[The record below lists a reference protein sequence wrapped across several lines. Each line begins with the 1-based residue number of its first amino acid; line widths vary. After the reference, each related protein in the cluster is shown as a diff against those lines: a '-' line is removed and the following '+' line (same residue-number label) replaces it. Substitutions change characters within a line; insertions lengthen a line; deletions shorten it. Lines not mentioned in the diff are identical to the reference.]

1 MAIDVLV
8 FDLGKVIFDFD
19 LEKLAV
25 GFHRSSKKSKKEIFT
40 LLSDH
45 IDLFAD
51 YEKGLIGSE
60 SFYKQVSELMNMET
74 DYQTFCGIW
83 NDIFTPV
90 KGMDSLIKRLSASNN
105 LAILSNTNDLHFE
118 YLQNKYPDFFSY
130 FTNLHL
136 SYKMGSRKPDKE
148 IYEHV
153 IDFYG
158 IDPARIFFTDDLE
171 HNIIPAREMGINA
184 YRFDGPEMLK
194 KNLNSL
200 GVNF

>member
-19 LEKLAV
+19 LEKLAG
-25 GFHRSSKKSKKEIFT
+25 GFHLSSKKSKKEIFT
-40 LLSDH
+40 LLSGH

-51 YEKGLIGSE
+51 YEKGLVDSE
-60 SFYKQVSELMNMET
+60 SFYKQVSELMNIET
-74 DYQTFCGIW
+74 DYQTFCSIW

-118 YLQNKYPDFFSY
+118 YLENKYPEIFSY

-136 SYKMGSRKPDKE
+136 SYKIGSRKPDKE

-153 IDFYG
+153 IGFYG

-171 HNIIPAREMGINA
+171 RNIVPARELGINA
-184 YRFDGPEMLK
+184 YRFDGPEILEK
-194 KNLNSL
+194 KLNFL
-200 GVNF
+200 GVKF